1 MEADLGFGLD
11 GRRSQQGLEFAPDV
25 AQGLVVVEQA
35 GIDLGESFEDIGVGE
50 DELTL
55 EDEGADDKDAHLD
68 GGGAV

>member
-1 MEADLGFGLD
+1 MGFWLD
-11 GRRSQQGLEFAPDV
+11 GRRCQKGLEFAPDV

-35 GIDLGESFEDIGVGE
+35 GIDLGESFEDVGVSE
-50 DELTL
+50 DELSL